1 MMKKKIEKYIRF
13 TRLKYAAASML
24 DKYILK
30 QLIEVFIL
38 GVIIFTSI
46 IFASETFYPAY
57 KTNHPVWD
65 SV

>member
-1 MMKKKIEKYIRF
+1 MQQQN
-13 TRLKYAAASML
+13 ML

-46 IFASETFYPAY
+46 IFASETFTQLIKQITLFGIPFNIAIMMIIL
-57 KTNHPVWD
+57 NLPQVL
-65 SV
+65 

>member
-38 GVIIFTSI
+38 GVIRN
-46 IFASETFYPAY
+46 FYPAY